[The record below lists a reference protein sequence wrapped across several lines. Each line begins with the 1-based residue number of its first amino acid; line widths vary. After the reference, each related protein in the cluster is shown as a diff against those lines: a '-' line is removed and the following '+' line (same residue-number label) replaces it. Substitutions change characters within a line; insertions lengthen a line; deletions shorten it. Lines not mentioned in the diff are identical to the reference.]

1 MVEDKLMM
9 KFTKFLLILGYF
21 PNMNLTK
28 LNLQIEQVLNK
39 LEGQCKSKREINKPL
54 GKIQA

>member
-9 KFTKFLLILGYF
+9 KFTKFLLILGYL

-28 LNLQIEQVLNK
+28 LNLQIEQVFK
-39 LEGQCKSKREINKPL
+39 QVRRAVQEA
-54 GKIQA
+54 KIHMNSLASGAS

>member
-9 KFTKFLLILGYF
+9 KFTKFLLILGYL

-28 LNLQIEQVLNK
+28 LNLQIEQVFKQVRRAVQEETRN
-39 LEGQCKSKREINKPL
+39 
-54 GKIQA
+54 